1 MIGTYLN
8 TGTILSGGLI
18 GLIVGKHLPERLKTT
33 VMQGL
38 GLATLLI
45 GMQMALSGA
54 SPLTAIACLLAGA
67 VTGELLKIEQ
77 GIELAG
83 EWLKTKT
90 GSDSP
95 TFVQGFVS
103 SSILYL
109 SGAMMIVGCI
119 QDGAGGDP
127 HTLYVKSL
135 LDGFAA
141 TALTATLGA
150 GVIFSAFSV
159 LLVQGA
165 VTLLA
170 AQLDFLQEATILAA
184 VTATGGLMIVG
195 ISFNLLNLTRIRI
208 GNFIPAIF
216 YAIGW
221 SYFSR

>member
-1 MIGTYLN
+1 MIGTYVN
-8 TGTILSGGLI
+8 TGTILGGSLI
-18 GLIVGKHLPERLKTT
+18 GLAIGKHLPERLKTT
-33 VMQGL
+33 IMQAL

-45 GMQMALSGA
+45 GMQMALSGG

-90 GSDSP
+90 GLDSP
-95 TFVQGFVS
+95 TFVQGFAS

-119 QDGAGGDP
+119 QDGAAGDP

-141 TALTATLGA
+141 TALTATLGV
-150 GVIFSAFSV
+150 GVAFSAFSV

-170 AQLDFLQEATILAA
+170 AQLAFLREAALLTA

-195 ISFNLLNLTRIRI
+195 ISLNLLKLTRIRI